1 MTAEGVFSK
10 RPSNDDIIEVFF
22 SRSAFFRYHAKLFPL
37 VVKVPVV
44 QKWLLGEE
52 GVTDFEVWNFRK
64 PTFENLKVVLDEHG
78 AAKLP
83 EAAESSKN
91 VKSKGGEIEVKV
103 KAKSEDEKKDG
114 KKGKKKAKE
123 NDEGSEDGERSR
135 RKGKQKVTENDGES
149 EHGEKGGRKGKKKA
163 AAKSKTRFT
172 V

>member
-1 MTAEGVFSK
+1 MK
-10 RPSNDDIIEVFF
+10 RPSNDDIMEVFF

-37 VVKVPVV
+37 VEKVPVV

-52 GVTDFEVWNFRK
+52 GVTDVEVWNFRK

-78 AAKLP
+78 AK
-83 EAAESSKN
+83 AAESSKN
-91 VKSKGGEIEVKV
+91 VKSKGGEIEVKM
-103 KAKSEDEKKDG
+103 KAKSKDEKKDG

-135 RKGKQKVTENDGES
+135 RKGKWEVTENDGES
-149 EHGEKGGRKGKKKA
+149 DHGEKGGRKGKKKV
-163 AAKSKTRFT
+163 AAKSKIRST